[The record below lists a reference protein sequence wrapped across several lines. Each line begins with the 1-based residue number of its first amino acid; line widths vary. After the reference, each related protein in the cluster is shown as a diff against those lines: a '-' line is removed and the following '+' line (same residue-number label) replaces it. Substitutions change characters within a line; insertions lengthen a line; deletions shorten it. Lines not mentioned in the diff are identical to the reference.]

1 MEVFSNAFTKQLLD
15 YLNLTITG
23 VQVMSAQVPG
33 MVESSLNLG
42 IVKTELGKIY
52 LAYSV
57 RSQKET
63 YNDHMIS
70 QMFVG
75 ETKAEVVVRG
85 EYPAWDYKEDS
96 VLREVM
102 TSCYEKRFEESPCVE
117 GIHAGL
123 ECGIL
128 LQKLPNL
135 DIVSMGPEIQDI
147 HTVKEKLSISSA
159 KRNYDYLLD
168 VLAALAGERYL
179 RIGETMEKFEILG
192 KDLVYHGTIIDFYK
206 LKLRTPAGHEV
217 SWDHIEHK
225 GASAVLPIDDE
236 GKVLTVTQYRG
247 AIDDIMIEI
256 PAGGRDSV
264 EEDFAV
270 CAAREL
276 EEETGFRAG
285 SLEHLVDV
293 HTAAAYTSEKIA
305 VYVAKDLIPSRQH
318 LDEDEFVD
326 IRRYTFEE
334 LNDMIFSGKI
344 TDSKT
349 IAAVMAYQTKQRK

>member
-1 MEVFSNAFTKQLLD
+1 
-15 YLNLTITG
+15 
-23 VQVMSAQVPG
+23 
-33 MVESSLNLG
+33 
-42 IVKTELGKIY
+42 
-52 LAYSV
+52 
-57 RSQKET
+57 
-63 YNDHMIS
+63 
-70 QMFVG
+70 
-75 ETKAEVVVRG
+75 
-85 EYPAWDYKEDS
+85 
-96 VLREVM
+96 
-102 TSCYEKRFEESPCVE
+102 
-117 GIHAGL
+117 
-123 ECGIL
+123 
-128 LQKLPNL
+128 
-135 DIVSMGPEIQDI
+135 
-147 HTVKEKLSISSA
+147 
-159 KRNYDYLLD
+159 
-168 VLAALAGERYL
+168 
-179 RIGETMEKFEILG
+179 MEKFEILG

-206 LKLRTPAGHEV
+206 LKLRTPAGHE
-217 SWDHIEHK
+217 
-225 GASAVLPIDDE
+225 
-236 GKVLTVTQYRG
+236 
-247 AIDDIMIEI
+247 I

-264 EEDFAV
+264 EEDFSV

>member
-1 MEVFSNAFTKQLLD
+1 
-15 YLNLTITG
+15 
-23 VQVMSAQVPG
+23 
-33 MVESSLNLG
+33 
-42 IVKTELGKIY
+42 
-52 LAYSV
+52 
-57 RSQKET
+57 
-63 YNDHMIS
+63 
-70 QMFVG
+70 
-75 ETKAEVVVRG
+75 
-85 EYPAWDYKEDS
+85 
-96 VLREVM
+96 
-102 TSCYEKRFEESPCVE
+102 
-117 GIHAGL
+117 
-123 ECGIL
+123 
-128 LQKLPNL
+128 
-135 DIVSMGPEIQDI
+135 
-147 HTVKEKLSISSA
+147 
-159 KRNYDYLLD
+159 
-168 VLAALAGERYL
+168 
-179 RIGETMEKFEILG
+179 MEKFEILG

-326 IRRYTFEE
+326 ILRYTFEE

-349 IAAVMAYQTKQRK
+349 IAAVMAYQTKQRT

>member
-1 MEVFSNAFTKQLLD
+1 
-15 YLNLTITG
+15 
-23 VQVMSAQVPG
+23 
-33 MVESSLNLG
+33 
-42 IVKTELGKIY
+42 
-52 LAYSV
+52 
-57 RSQKET
+57 
-63 YNDHMIS
+63 
-70 QMFVG
+70 
-75 ETKAEVVVRG
+75 
-85 EYPAWDYKEDS
+85 
-96 VLREVM
+96 
-102 TSCYEKRFEESPCVE
+102 
-117 GIHAGL
+117 
-123 ECGIL
+123 
-128 LQKLPNL
+128 
-135 DIVSMGPEIQDI
+135 
-147 HTVKEKLSISSA
+147 
-159 KRNYDYLLD
+159 
-168 VLAALAGERYL
+168 
-179 RIGETMEKFEILG
+179 MEKFEILG

-225 GASAVLPIDDE
+225 GASAGLPIDDE

-256 PAGGRDSV
+256 PAGGRDSM

-334 LNDMIFSGKI
+334 LNDMIFLGKI

>member
-1 MEVFSNAFTKQLLD
+1 
-15 YLNLTITG
+15 
-23 VQVMSAQVPG
+23 
-33 MVESSLNLG
+33 
-42 IVKTELGKIY
+42 
-52 LAYSV
+52 
-57 RSQKET
+57 
-63 YNDHMIS
+63 
-70 QMFVG
+70 
-75 ETKAEVVVRG
+75 
-85 EYPAWDYKEDS
+85 
-96 VLREVM
+96 
-102 TSCYEKRFEESPCVE
+102 
-117 GIHAGL
+117 
-123 ECGIL
+123 
-128 LQKLPNL
+128 
-135 DIVSMGPEIQDI
+135 
-147 HTVKEKLSISSA
+147 
-159 KRNYDYLLD
+159 
-168 VLAALAGERYL
+168 
-179 RIGETMEKFEILG
+179 MEKFEILG

-236 GKVLTVTQYRG
+236 GKVLT
-247 AIDDIMIEI
+247 
-256 PAGGRDSV
+256 AGGRDSV

>member
-1 MEVFSNAFTKQLLD
+1 M
-15 YLNLTITG
+15 
-23 VQVMSAQVPG
+23 
-33 MVESSLNLG
+33 
-42 IVKTELGKIY
+42 
-52 LAYSV
+52 
-57 RSQKET
+57 
-63 YNDHMIS
+63 
-70 QMFVG
+70 
-75 ETKAEVVVRG
+75 
-85 EYPAWDYKEDS
+85 
-96 VLREVM
+96 
-102 TSCYEKRFEESPCVE
+102 
-117 GIHAGL
+117 
-123 ECGIL
+123 
-128 LQKLPNL
+128 
-135 DIVSMGPEIQDI
+135 
-147 HTVKEKLSISSA
+147 
-159 KRNYDYLLD
+159 
-168 VLAALAGERYL
+168 
-179 RIGETMEKFEILG
+179 
-192 KDLVYHGTIIDFYK
+192 
-206 LKLRTPAGHEV
+206 
-217 SWDHIEHK
+217 
-225 GASAVLPIDDE
+225 
-236 GKVLTVTQYRG
+236 LTVTQYRG

-285 SLEHLVDV
+285 NLEHLVDI

>member
-1 MEVFSNAFTKQLLD
+1 
-15 YLNLTITG
+15 
-23 VQVMSAQVPG
+23 
-33 MVESSLNLG
+33 
-42 IVKTELGKIY
+42 
-52 LAYSV
+52 
-57 RSQKET
+57 
-63 YNDHMIS
+63 
-70 QMFVG
+70 
-75 ETKAEVVVRG
+75 
-85 EYPAWDYKEDS
+85 
-96 VLREVM
+96 
-102 TSCYEKRFEESPCVE
+102 
-117 GIHAGL
+117 
-123 ECGIL
+123 
-128 LQKLPNL
+128 
-135 DIVSMGPEIQDI
+135 
-147 HTVKEKLSISSA
+147 
-159 KRNYDYLLD
+159 
-168 VLAALAGERYL
+168 
-179 RIGETMEKFEILG
+179 MEKFEILG

-206 LKLRTPAGHEV
+206 LKLRPPAGHEV

-256 PAGGRDSV
+256 PAGGRDSM

>member
-1 MEVFSNAFTKQLLD
+1 
-15 YLNLTITG
+15 
-23 VQVMSAQVPG
+23 
-33 MVESSLNLG
+33 
-42 IVKTELGKIY
+42 
-52 LAYSV
+52 
-57 RSQKET
+57 
-63 YNDHMIS
+63 
-70 QMFVG
+70 
-75 ETKAEVVVRG
+75 
-85 EYPAWDYKEDS
+85 
-96 VLREVM
+96 
-102 TSCYEKRFEESPCVE
+102 
-117 GIHAGL
+117 
-123 ECGIL
+123 
-128 LQKLPNL
+128 
-135 DIVSMGPEIQDI
+135 
-147 HTVKEKLSISSA
+147 
-159 KRNYDYLLD
+159 
-168 VLAALAGERYL
+168 
-179 RIGETMEKFEILG
+179 MEKFEILG
-192 KDLVYHGTIIDFYK
+192 KDLAYHGTIIDFYK

-276 EEETGFRAG
+276 EEETGFCAG
-285 SLEHLVDV
+285 SLEHLVDI

>member
-1 MEVFSNAFTKQLLD
+1 
-15 YLNLTITG
+15 
-23 VQVMSAQVPG
+23 
-33 MVESSLNLG
+33 
-42 IVKTELGKIY
+42 
-52 LAYSV
+52 
-57 RSQKET
+57 
-63 YNDHMIS
+63 
-70 QMFVG
+70 
-75 ETKAEVVVRG
+75 
-85 EYPAWDYKEDS
+85 
-96 VLREVM
+96 
-102 TSCYEKRFEESPCVE
+102 
-117 GIHAGL
+117 
-123 ECGIL
+123 
-128 LQKLPNL
+128 
-135 DIVSMGPEIQDI
+135 
-147 HTVKEKLSISSA
+147 
-159 KRNYDYLLD
+159 
-168 VLAALAGERYL
+168 
-179 RIGETMEKFEILG
+179 MEKFEILG
-192 KDLVYHGTIIDFYK
+192 KDLAYHGTIIDFYK

-285 SLEHLVDV
+285 NLEHLVDI

-334 LNDMIFSGKI
+334 LNDMILSGKI

>member
-1 MEVFSNAFTKQLLD
+1 M
-15 YLNLTITG
+15 
-23 VQVMSAQVPG
+23 
-33 MVESSLNLG
+33 
-42 IVKTELGKIY
+42 
-52 LAYSV
+52 
-57 RSQKET
+57 
-63 YNDHMIS
+63 
-70 QMFVG
+70 
-75 ETKAEVVVRG
+75 
-85 EYPAWDYKEDS
+85 
-96 VLREVM
+96 
-102 TSCYEKRFEESPCVE
+102 
-117 GIHAGL
+117 
-123 ECGIL
+123 
-128 LQKLPNL
+128 
-135 DIVSMGPEIQDI
+135 
-147 HTVKEKLSISSA
+147 EKL
-159 KRNYDYLLD
+159 
-168 VLAALAGERYL
+168 
-179 RIGETMEKFEILG
+179 EILG

-326 IRRYTFEE
+326 IRRYTLEE

-344 TDSKT
+344 KDSKT
-349 IAAVMAYQTKQRK
+349 IAAVMAYQTNQRK

>member
-1 MEVFSNAFTKQLLD
+1 
-15 YLNLTITG
+15 
-23 VQVMSAQVPG
+23 
-33 MVESSLNLG
+33 
-42 IVKTELGKIY
+42 
-52 LAYSV
+52 
-57 RSQKET
+57 
-63 YNDHMIS
+63 
-70 QMFVG
+70 
-75 ETKAEVVVRG
+75 
-85 EYPAWDYKEDS
+85 
-96 VLREVM
+96 
-102 TSCYEKRFEESPCVE
+102 
-117 GIHAGL
+117 
-123 ECGIL
+123 
-128 LQKLPNL
+128 
-135 DIVSMGPEIQDI
+135 
-147 HTVKEKLSISSA
+147 
-159 KRNYDYLLD
+159 
-168 VLAALAGERYL
+168 
-179 RIGETMEKFEILG
+179 MEKFEILG
-192 KDLVYHGTIIDFYK
+192 KDLAYHGTIIDFYK

-276 EEETGFRAG
+276 EEETGFLAG
-285 SLEHLVDV
+285 NLEHLVDI

>member
-1 MEVFSNAFTKQLLD
+1 
-15 YLNLTITG
+15 
-23 VQVMSAQVPG
+23 
-33 MVESSLNLG
+33 
-42 IVKTELGKIY
+42 
-52 LAYSV
+52 
-57 RSQKET
+57 
-63 YNDHMIS
+63 
-70 QMFVG
+70 
-75 ETKAEVVVRG
+75 
-85 EYPAWDYKEDS
+85 
-96 VLREVM
+96 
-102 TSCYEKRFEESPCVE
+102 
-117 GIHAGL
+117 
-123 ECGIL
+123 
-128 LQKLPNL
+128 
-135 DIVSMGPEIQDI
+135 
-147 HTVKEKLSISSA
+147 
-159 KRNYDYLLD
+159 
-168 VLAALAGERYL
+168 
-179 RIGETMEKFEILG
+179 MEKFEILG

-276 EEETGFRAG
+276 EEETGFRAE

>member
-1 MEVFSNAFTKQLLD
+1 
-15 YLNLTITG
+15 
-23 VQVMSAQVPG
+23 
-33 MVESSLNLG
+33 
-42 IVKTELGKIY
+42 
-52 LAYSV
+52 
-57 RSQKET
+57 
-63 YNDHMIS
+63 
-70 QMFVG
+70 
-75 ETKAEVVVRG
+75 
-85 EYPAWDYKEDS
+85 
-96 VLREVM
+96 
-102 TSCYEKRFEESPCVE
+102 
-117 GIHAGL
+117 
-123 ECGIL
+123 
-128 LQKLPNL
+128 
-135 DIVSMGPEIQDI
+135 
-147 HTVKEKLSISSA
+147 
-159 KRNYDYLLD
+159 
-168 VLAALAGERYL
+168 
-179 RIGETMEKFEILG
+179 MEKFEILG

-318 LDEDEFVD
+318 LDEDEFINVEA
-326 IRRYTFEE
+326 YSVEE
-334 LNDMIFSGKI
+334 LKQMIYDCKI
-344 TDSKT
+344 QDAKT
-349 IAAVMAYQTKQRK
+349 ICGILTYASKYLSK

>member
-1 MEVFSNAFTKQLLD
+1 M
-15 YLNLTITG
+15 
-23 VQVMSAQVPG
+23 
-33 MVESSLNLG
+33 
-42 IVKTELGKIY
+42 
-52 LAYSV
+52 
-57 RSQKET
+57 
-63 YNDHMIS
+63 
-70 QMFVG
+70 
-75 ETKAEVVVRG
+75 
-85 EYPAWDYKEDS
+85 
-96 VLREVM
+96 
-102 TSCYEKRFEESPCVE
+102 
-117 GIHAGL
+117 
-123 ECGIL
+123 
-128 LQKLPNL
+128 
-135 DIVSMGPEIQDI
+135 
-147 HTVKEKLSISSA
+147 
-159 KRNYDYLLD
+159 
-168 VLAALAGERYL
+168 
-179 RIGETMEKFEILG
+179 
-192 KDLVYHGTIIDFYK
+192 
-206 LKLRTPAGHEV
+206 
-217 SWDHIEHK
+217 
-225 GASAVLPIDDE
+225 
-236 GKVLTVTQYRG
+236 LTVTQYRG

>member
-1 MEVFSNAFTKQLLD
+1 
-15 YLNLTITG
+15 
-23 VQVMSAQVPG
+23 
-33 MVESSLNLG
+33 
-42 IVKTELGKIY
+42 
-52 LAYSV
+52 
-57 RSQKET
+57 
-63 YNDHMIS
+63 
-70 QMFVG
+70 
-75 ETKAEVVVRG
+75 
-85 EYPAWDYKEDS
+85 
-96 VLREVM
+96 
-102 TSCYEKRFEESPCVE
+102 
-117 GIHAGL
+117 
-123 ECGIL
+123 
-128 LQKLPNL
+128 
-135 DIVSMGPEIQDI
+135 
-147 HTVKEKLSISSA
+147 
-159 KRNYDYLLD
+159 
-168 VLAALAGERYL
+168 
-179 RIGETMEKFEILG
+179 MEKFEILG
-192 KDLVYHGTIIDFYK
+192 KDLAYHGTIIDFYK

-225 GASAVLPIDDE
+225 GASAVLPIDKD

-285 SLEHLVDV
+285 TLEHLVDI

-305 VYVAKDLIPSRQH
+305 IYVAKDLIPSRQH

-326 IRRYTFEE
+326 IRKYTFEE
-334 LNDMIFSGKI
+334 LNEMIFSGKI

>member
-1 MEVFSNAFTKQLLD
+1 
-15 YLNLTITG
+15 
-23 VQVMSAQVPG
+23 
-33 MVESSLNLG
+33 
-42 IVKTELGKIY
+42 
-52 LAYSV
+52 
-57 RSQKET
+57 
-63 YNDHMIS
+63 
-70 QMFVG
+70 
-75 ETKAEVVVRG
+75 
-85 EYPAWDYKEDS
+85 
-96 VLREVM
+96 
-102 TSCYEKRFEESPCVE
+102 
-117 GIHAGL
+117 
-123 ECGIL
+123 
-128 LQKLPNL
+128 
-135 DIVSMGPEIQDI
+135 
-147 HTVKEKLSISSA
+147 
-159 KRNYDYLLD
+159 
-168 VLAALAGERYL
+168 
-179 RIGETMEKFEILG
+179 MEKFEILG

-344 TDSKT
+344 TDSET

>member
-1 MEVFSNAFTKQLLD
+1 
-15 YLNLTITG
+15 
-23 VQVMSAQVPG
+23 
-33 MVESSLNLG
+33 
-42 IVKTELGKIY
+42 
-52 LAYSV
+52 
-57 RSQKET
+57 
-63 YNDHMIS
+63 
-70 QMFVG
+70 
-75 ETKAEVVVRG
+75 
-85 EYPAWDYKEDS
+85 
-96 VLREVM
+96 
-102 TSCYEKRFEESPCVE
+102 
-117 GIHAGL
+117 
-123 ECGIL
+123 
-128 LQKLPNL
+128 
-135 DIVSMGPEIQDI
+135 
-147 HTVKEKLSISSA
+147 
-159 KRNYDYLLD
+159 
-168 VLAALAGERYL
+168 
-179 RIGETMEKFEILG
+179 MEKFEILG

-256 PAGGRDSV
+256 PAGGRDSM

-318 LDEDEFVD
+318 LDEDEFVA

>member
-1 MEVFSNAFTKQLLD
+1 
-15 YLNLTITG
+15 
-23 VQVMSAQVPG
+23 
-33 MVESSLNLG
+33 
-42 IVKTELGKIY
+42 
-52 LAYSV
+52 
-57 RSQKET
+57 
-63 YNDHMIS
+63 
-70 QMFVG
+70 
-75 ETKAEVVVRG
+75 
-85 EYPAWDYKEDS
+85 
-96 VLREVM
+96 
-102 TSCYEKRFEESPCVE
+102 
-117 GIHAGL
+117 
-123 ECGIL
+123 
-128 LQKLPNL
+128 
-135 DIVSMGPEIQDI
+135 
-147 HTVKEKLSISSA
+147 
-159 KRNYDYLLD
+159 
-168 VLAALAGERYL
+168 
-179 RIGETMEKFEILG
+179 MEKFEILG

-285 SLEHLVDV
+285 SLEHLVDI

-349 IAAVMAYQTKQRK
+349 IAAVMAYQTKQRQ

>member
-1 MEVFSNAFTKQLLD
+1 
-15 YLNLTITG
+15 
-23 VQVMSAQVPG
+23 
-33 MVESSLNLG
+33 
-42 IVKTELGKIY
+42 
-52 LAYSV
+52 
-57 RSQKET
+57 
-63 YNDHMIS
+63 
-70 QMFVG
+70 
-75 ETKAEVVVRG
+75 
-85 EYPAWDYKEDS
+85 
-96 VLREVM
+96 
-102 TSCYEKRFEESPCVE
+102 
-117 GIHAGL
+117 
-123 ECGIL
+123 
-128 LQKLPNL
+128 
-135 DIVSMGPEIQDI
+135 
-147 HTVKEKLSISSA
+147 
-159 KRNYDYLLD
+159 
-168 VLAALAGERYL
+168 
-179 RIGETMEKFEILG
+179 MEKFEILG
-192 KDLVYHGTIIDFYK
+192 KDLAYHGTIIDFYK

-217 SWDHIEHK
+217 SWDYIEHK

-285 SLEHLVDV
+285 NLEHLVDI

>member
-1 MEVFSNAFTKQLLD
+1 
-15 YLNLTITG
+15 
-23 VQVMSAQVPG
+23 
-33 MVESSLNLG
+33 
-42 IVKTELGKIY
+42 
-52 LAYSV
+52 
-57 RSQKET
+57 
-63 YNDHMIS
+63 
-70 QMFVG
+70 
-75 ETKAEVVVRG
+75 
-85 EYPAWDYKEDS
+85 
-96 VLREVM
+96 
-102 TSCYEKRFEESPCVE
+102 
-117 GIHAGL
+117 
-123 ECGIL
+123 
-128 LQKLPNL
+128 
-135 DIVSMGPEIQDI
+135 
-147 HTVKEKLSISSA
+147 
-159 KRNYDYLLD
+159 
-168 VLAALAGERYL
+168 
-179 RIGETMEKFEILG
+179 MEKFEILG
-192 KDLVYHGTIIDFYK
+192 KDLAYHGTIIDFYK

-225 GASAVLPIDDE
+225 GASAVLPIDDK

-285 SLEHLVDV
+285 SLEHLVDI

>member
-1 MEVFSNAFTKQLLD
+1 
-15 YLNLTITG
+15 
-23 VQVMSAQVPG
+23 
-33 MVESSLNLG
+33 
-42 IVKTELGKIY
+42 
-52 LAYSV
+52 
-57 RSQKET
+57 
-63 YNDHMIS
+63 
-70 QMFVG
+70 
-75 ETKAEVVVRG
+75 
-85 EYPAWDYKEDS
+85 
-96 VLREVM
+96 
-102 TSCYEKRFEESPCVE
+102 
-117 GIHAGL
+117 
-123 ECGIL
+123 
-128 LQKLPNL
+128 
-135 DIVSMGPEIQDI
+135 
-147 HTVKEKLSISSA
+147 
-159 KRNYDYLLD
+159 
-168 VLAALAGERYL
+168 
-179 RIGETMEKFEILG
+179 MEKFEILG
-192 KDLVYHGTIIDFYK
+192 KDLAYHGTIKDFYK

-285 SLEHLVDV
+285 NLEHLVDI

>member
-1 MEVFSNAFTKQLLD
+1 
-15 YLNLTITG
+15 
-23 VQVMSAQVPG
+23 
-33 MVESSLNLG
+33 
-42 IVKTELGKIY
+42 
-52 LAYSV
+52 
-57 RSQKET
+57 
-63 YNDHMIS
+63 
-70 QMFVG
+70 
-75 ETKAEVVVRG
+75 
-85 EYPAWDYKEDS
+85 
-96 VLREVM
+96 
-102 TSCYEKRFEESPCVE
+102 
-117 GIHAGL
+117 
-123 ECGIL
+123 
-128 LQKLPNL
+128 
-135 DIVSMGPEIQDI
+135 
-147 HTVKEKLSISSA
+147 
-159 KRNYDYLLD
+159 
-168 VLAALAGERYL
+168 
-179 RIGETMEKFEILG
+179 MEKFEILG
-192 KDLVYHGTIIDFYK
+192 KDLAYHGTIIDFYK

-285 SLEHLVDV
+285 NLEHLVDI

>member
-1 MEVFSNAFTKQLLD
+1 ME
-15 YLNLTITG
+15 I
-23 VQVMSAQVPG
+23 
-33 MVESSLNLG
+33 
-42 IVKTELGKIY
+42 
-52 LAYSV
+52 
-57 RSQKET
+57 
-63 YNDHMIS
+63 
-70 QMFVG
+70 
-75 ETKAEVVVRG
+75 
-85 EYPAWDYKEDS
+85 
-96 VLREVM
+96 
-102 TSCYEKRFEESPCVE
+102 
-117 GIHAGL
+117 
-123 ECGIL
+123 
-128 LQKLPNL
+128 
-135 DIVSMGPEIQDI
+135 
-147 HTVKEKLSISSA
+147 
-159 KRNYDYLLD
+159 
-168 VLAALAGERYL
+168 
-179 RIGETMEKFEILG
+179 FEILV

>member
-1 MEVFSNAFTKQLLD
+1 
-15 YLNLTITG
+15 
-23 VQVMSAQVPG
+23 
-33 MVESSLNLG
+33 
-42 IVKTELGKIY
+42 
-52 LAYSV
+52 
-57 RSQKET
+57 
-63 YNDHMIS
+63 
-70 QMFVG
+70 
-75 ETKAEVVVRG
+75 
-85 EYPAWDYKEDS
+85 
-96 VLREVM
+96 
-102 TSCYEKRFEESPCVE
+102 
-117 GIHAGL
+117 
-123 ECGIL
+123 
-128 LQKLPNL
+128 
-135 DIVSMGPEIQDI
+135 
-147 HTVKEKLSISSA
+147 
-159 KRNYDYLLD
+159 
-168 VLAALAGERYL
+168 
-179 RIGETMEKFEILG
+179 MEKFEILG

-264 EEDFAV
+264 EEDFSV

>member
-1 MEVFSNAFTKQLLD
+1 
-15 YLNLTITG
+15 
-23 VQVMSAQVPG
+23 
-33 MVESSLNLG
+33 
-42 IVKTELGKIY
+42 
-52 LAYSV
+52 
-57 RSQKET
+57 
-63 YNDHMIS
+63 
-70 QMFVG
+70 
-75 ETKAEVVVRG
+75 
-85 EYPAWDYKEDS
+85 
-96 VLREVM
+96 
-102 TSCYEKRFEESPCVE
+102 
-117 GIHAGL
+117 
-123 ECGIL
+123 
-128 LQKLPNL
+128 
-135 DIVSMGPEIQDI
+135 
-147 HTVKEKLSISSA
+147 
-159 KRNYDYLLD
+159 
-168 VLAALAGERYL
+168 
-179 RIGETMEKFEILG
+179 MEKFEVLG
-192 KDLVYHGTIIDFYK
+192 KDLAYHGTIIDFYK

-285 SLEHLVDV
+285 NLEHLVDI

>member
-1 MEVFSNAFTKQLLD
+1 
-15 YLNLTITG
+15 
-23 VQVMSAQVPG
+23 
-33 MVESSLNLG
+33 
-42 IVKTELGKIY
+42 
-52 LAYSV
+52 
-57 RSQKET
+57 
-63 YNDHMIS
+63 
-70 QMFVG
+70 
-75 ETKAEVVVRG
+75 
-85 EYPAWDYKEDS
+85 
-96 VLREVM
+96 
-102 TSCYEKRFEESPCVE
+102 
-117 GIHAGL
+117 
-123 ECGIL
+123 
-128 LQKLPNL
+128 
-135 DIVSMGPEIQDI
+135 
-147 HTVKEKLSISSA
+147 
-159 KRNYDYLLD
+159 
-168 VLAALAGERYL
+168 
-179 RIGETMEKFEILG
+179 MEKFEILG
-192 KDLVYHGTIIDFYK
+192 KDLAYHGTIIDFYK

-285 SLEHLVDV
+285 NLEHLVDI
-293 HTAAAYTSEKIA
+293 HTAAAYTSEKIT

>member
-1 MEVFSNAFTKQLLD
+1 
-15 YLNLTITG
+15 
-23 VQVMSAQVPG
+23 
-33 MVESSLNLG
+33 
-42 IVKTELGKIY
+42 
-52 LAYSV
+52 
-57 RSQKET
+57 
-63 YNDHMIS
+63 
-70 QMFVG
+70 
-75 ETKAEVVVRG
+75 
-85 EYPAWDYKEDS
+85 
-96 VLREVM
+96 
-102 TSCYEKRFEESPCVE
+102 
-117 GIHAGL
+117 
-123 ECGIL
+123 
-128 LQKLPNL
+128 
-135 DIVSMGPEIQDI
+135 
-147 HTVKEKLSISSA
+147 
-159 KRNYDYLLD
+159 
-168 VLAALAGERYL
+168 
-179 RIGETMEKFEILG
+179 MEKFEILG
-192 KDLVYHGTIIDFYK
+192 KDLAYHGTIIDFYK

-285 SLEHLVDV
+285 SLEHLVDI

-344 TDSKT
+344 TDS
-349 IAAVMAYQTKQRK
+349 AVMAYQTKQRK

>member
-1 MEVFSNAFTKQLLD
+1 
-15 YLNLTITG
+15 
-23 VQVMSAQVPG
+23 
-33 MVESSLNLG
+33 
-42 IVKTELGKIY
+42 
-52 LAYSV
+52 
-57 RSQKET
+57 
-63 YNDHMIS
+63 
-70 QMFVG
+70 
-75 ETKAEVVVRG
+75 
-85 EYPAWDYKEDS
+85 
-96 VLREVM
+96 
-102 TSCYEKRFEESPCVE
+102 
-117 GIHAGL
+117 
-123 ECGIL
+123 
-128 LQKLPNL
+128 
-135 DIVSMGPEIQDI
+135 
-147 HTVKEKLSISSA
+147 
-159 KRNYDYLLD
+159 
-168 VLAALAGERYL
+168 
-179 RIGETMEKFEILG
+179 MEKFEILG

-293 HTAAAYTSEKIA
+293 HTAAAYKSEKIA

>member
-1 MEVFSNAFTKQLLD
+1 
-15 YLNLTITG
+15 
-23 VQVMSAQVPG
+23 
-33 MVESSLNLG
+33 
-42 IVKTELGKIY
+42 
-52 LAYSV
+52 
-57 RSQKET
+57 
-63 YNDHMIS
+63 
-70 QMFVG
+70 
-75 ETKAEVVVRG
+75 
-85 EYPAWDYKEDS
+85 
-96 VLREVM
+96 
-102 TSCYEKRFEESPCVE
+102 
-117 GIHAGL
+117 
-123 ECGIL
+123 
-128 LQKLPNL
+128 
-135 DIVSMGPEIQDI
+135 
-147 HTVKEKLSISSA
+147 
-159 KRNYDYLLD
+159 
-168 VLAALAGERYL
+168 
-179 RIGETMEKFEILG
+179 MEKFEILG
-192 KDLVYHGTIIDFYK
+192 KDLAYHGTIIDFYK

-285 SLEHLVDV
+285 NLEHLVDI

-318 LDEDEFVD
+318 RDEDEFVD